1 MYQKVLVP
9 VDGSATSE
17 LGLQEAMKLARLT
30 GASVR
35 LLHVVDVLSLAIA
48 GAGTA
53 GVAGDMLAAVRES
66 GRTILRRAEA
76 SVQAAQLTVDTVL
89 HENTSGRVAEIIAD
103 EVTSWGADLVVLGTH
118 GRRGL
123 RLRARRDHDGGSPLV
138 GPGCRG
144 DRRIAHGLHC
154 TSR

>member
-118 GRRGL
+118 GRRGVGRLILGSDAEQVL
-123 RLRARRDHDGGSPLV
+123 RLSPVPVLLVRDKTAARG
-138 GPGCRG
+138 
-144 DRRIAHGLHC
+144 
-154 TSR
+154 

>member
-76 SVQAAQLTVDTVL
+76 SVQAAGLTVDTVL
-89 HENTSGRVAEIIAD
+89 HENTSGRVAEIVAD
-103 EVTSWGADLVVLGTH
+103 EATSWGADLVVLGTH
-118 GRRGL
+118 GRRGVGRLILGSDAEQVL
-123 RLRARRDHDGGSPLV
+123 RLSPVPVLLVRDKTPARG
-138 GPGCRG
+138 
-144 DRRIAHGLHC
+144 
-154 TSR
+154 

>member
-118 GRRGL
+118 GRRGVGRLILGSDAEQVL
-123 RLRARRDHDGGSPLV
+123 RLSSVPVLLVRDKTAARG
-138 GPGCRG
+138 
-144 DRRIAHGLHC
+144 
-154 TSR
+154 